1 MLNSMTGYGRSEQH
15 NGLFACKV
23 EIRSVNNRFIEINTR
38 LPKFLA
44 ALELPIK
51 KLIKSRCARGSF
63 DLFLNLEN
71 NSESSANS
79 EVKPNLRM
87 ASQYFEAFKQIK
99 EELGLS
105 GDIPIDALLDLK
117 DIIKTE
123 PLTLDAS
130 HESIILETV
139 EQALSALIEMRR
151 EEGENLQADLA
162 ERLQGI
168 RQLAGSI
175 KERQP
180 VVLEEYRKRL
190 QDKIKTLTEGIELD
204 PTRLAQETALL
215 ADRCDISEEITRLES
230 HLEQFSDLFQKGGP
244 MGRKLEFIII
254 AVLVLA
260 LVYFA
265 YDQDHRFQIGGLS
278 GFPACDRD
286 QKPPGKDQGTA
297 PEHRIIVR

>member
-1 MLNSMTGYGRSEQH
+1 MLNSMTGYGRSEKQ
-15 NGLFACKV
+15 NGLFACKA

-51 KLIKSRCARGSF
+51 KLIKSKCSRGSF
-63 DLFLNLEN
+63 DLFLSLEKN
-71 NSESSANS
+71 DDSGADLEI
-79 EVKPNLRM
+79 KPNLSL
-87 ASQYFEAFKQIK
+87 ATQYFEAFKQIK
-99 EELGLS
+99 DELGLA
-105 GDIPIDALLDLK
+105 GDMPIEALLGVK

-123 PLTLDAS
+123 PLTLDTS
-130 HESIILETV
+130 QEEMILETV
-139 EQALSALIEMRR
+139 EEALSALIEMRR

-204 PTRLAQETALL
+204 ETRLAQETALL
-215 ADRCDISEEITRLES
+215 ADRCDISEEITRLGS
-230 HLEQFSDLFQKGGP
+230 HLEQFNGLFEKSGSV
-244 MGRKLEFIII
+244 GRKMEFITQEIN
-254 AVLVLA
+254 
-260 LVYFA
+260 
-265 YDQDHRFQIGGLS
+265 RETNTIGSKSVDYQVSQNVIEIKSLLEKI
-278 GFPACDRD
+278 RE
-286 QKPPGKDQGTA
+286 QLQNI
-297 PEHRIIVR
+297 E